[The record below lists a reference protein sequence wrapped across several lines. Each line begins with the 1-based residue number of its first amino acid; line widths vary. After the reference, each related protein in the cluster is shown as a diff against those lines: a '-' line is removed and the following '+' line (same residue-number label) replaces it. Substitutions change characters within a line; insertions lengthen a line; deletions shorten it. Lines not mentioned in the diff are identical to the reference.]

1 MSYVFSPP
9 REENPVERNN
19 ADIQFQKEGIID
31 NRSSVTFSLQVYLH
45 APVVHDENVCRTN

>member
-1 MSYVFSPP
+1 MSYVFSSP
-9 REENPVERNN
+9 REENPLERNN